1 MSNARN
7 LSKFKPSSSGLVE
20 TADIA
25 DDAVST
31 DQIANDAVISTSGAI
46 TTTGAFTSPGIDDN
60 GDATTITL
68 DANEDITAAN
78 GMYVSGD
85 LTSLTIDKGG
95 IDRSG
100 NTTRIISARSGGN
113 YADMSINVAGADLS
127 DGNSGMNRCLY
138 IDYQG
143 NTTIDQGNLV
153 IGTSGKGISFSATAD
168 GTSTSRAEILDD
180 YEEGVWTPTINSN
193 IDALTNVQGFYTK
206 IGRMVYCLFHASIDP
221 TSTSSGI
228 GLAGLPFTVQQLV
241 THSGIQGTNA
251 IFSDTALF
259 LVFPLQGGTT
269 LAIELDRPMQ
279 GSASSSSASYRGS
292 FMYATDQ

>member
-7 LSKFKPSSSGLVE
+7 L
-20 TADIA
+20 ADLLGT
-25 DDAVST
+25 ST
-31 DQIANDAVISTSGAI
+31 KSNQVISTSGAI
-46 TTTGAFTSPGIDDN
+46 TTTGAFTSVGIDDN
-60 GDATTITL
+60 ADATTITL

-153 IGTSGKGISFSATAD
+153 IGTSGKGISFAATASSS
-168 GTSTSRAEILDD
+168 GSMASELLDD
-180 YEEGVWTPTINSN
+180 YEEGTWTPTLPNGGTISSV
-193 IDALTNVQGFYTK
+193 TNARYTK
-206 IGRMVYCLFHASIDP
+206 IGQQVYAGAYFSMSSITNDN
-221 TSTSSGI
+221 SGWDI
-228 GLAGLPFTVQQLV
+228 GGLPYAVAGSQAYHGAGGVTYVHTFNWNATGALNGATPYAGQSQVYFHRGDGTTATVKNSQ
-241 THSGIQGTNA
+241 
-251 IFSDTALF
+251 
-259 LVFPLQGGTT
+259 LQGLSHFIFGVVYVS
-269 LAIELDRPMQ
+269 DV
-279 GSASSSSASYRGS
+279 
-292 FMYATDQ
+292 

>member
-1 MSNARN
+1 MGNARN
-7 LSKFKPSSSGLVE
+7 L
-20 TADIA
+20 ADLLGT
-25 DDAVST
+25 ST
-31 DQIANDAVISTSGAI
+31 KANQVISTSGAI

-153 IGTSGKGISFSATAD
+153 IGTSGKGISFAATANSS
-168 GTSTSRAEILDD
+168 GSMSNELLDD
-180 YEEGVWTPTINSN
+180 YEEGTWTPTLPNGGTVSTISN
-193 IDALTNVQGFYTK
+193 ARYTK
-206 IGRMVYCLFHASIDP
+206 VGAMVYAGCYIHISSITND
-221 TSTSSGI
+221 SNGFDI
-228 GLAGLPFTVQQLV
+228 GGLPYAVA
-241 THSGIQGTNA
+241 SGNMYHGAGAITYVHTFNWNGTG
-251 IFSDTALF
+251 ALSGPTPYSGQSQVYF
-259 LVFPLQGGTT
+259 HRGDG
-269 LAIELDRPMQ
+269 
-279 GSASSSSASYRGS
+279 SSATVKNSAVQALSQFIFGVVYIS
-292 FMYATDQ
+292 DS

>member
-1 MSNARN
+1 MGNARN
-7 LSKFKPSSSGLVE
+7 L
-20 TADIA
+20 ADLLGT
-25 DDAVST
+25 ST
-31 DQIANDAVISTSGAI
+31 KANQVISTSGAI

-68 DANEDITAAN
+68 DANEDITASN

-113 YADMSINVAGADLS
+113 YADMSINVAGVDLS

-153 IGTSGKGISFSATAD
+153 IGTSGKGISFAATAD

-180 YEEGVWTPTINSN
+180 YEEGVWTPT
-193 IDALTNVQGFYTK
+193 LTNGGTVSVSNARYTK
-206 IGRMVYCLFHASIDP
+206 IGQQVYAGAYVGF
-221 TSTSSGI
+221 SGI
-228 GLAGLPFTVQQLV
+228 PNDSNPLEIGNLPFAVAGSSAYHGAGAITFVS
-241 THSGIQGTNA
+241 TFNWNGTGAISGPTPN
-251 IFSDTALF
+251 
-259 LVFPLQGGTT
+259 
-269 LAIELDRPMQ
+269 
-279 GSASSSSASYRGS
+279 SAQSRIYFHRGDGSSSKILNSAVTSLQAFIFGVVYIS
-292 FMYATDQ
+292 DS